1 MNQFFWRPH
10 GPAKTRHFQR
20 TNLAD
25 PEASLVLVPAFIMEP
40 PALSLL
46 TPLHREPDLGPGCAG
61 VHLADGFTLL
71 EAETP
76 PQKKRSAHSK
86 YLSNIRPLSIC
97 PTILFTTGLARMF
110 CACAASISCPIPT
123 CHPGPSPNSCYRHP
137 R

>member
-76 PQKKRSAHSK
+76 PPKKSVRRTANIYQTFDHFQFVPPY
-86 YLSNIRPLSIC
+86 YLQQD
-97 PTILFTTGLARMF
+97 
-110 CACAASISCPIPT
+110 
-123 CHPGPSPNSCYRHP
+123 
-137 R
+137 